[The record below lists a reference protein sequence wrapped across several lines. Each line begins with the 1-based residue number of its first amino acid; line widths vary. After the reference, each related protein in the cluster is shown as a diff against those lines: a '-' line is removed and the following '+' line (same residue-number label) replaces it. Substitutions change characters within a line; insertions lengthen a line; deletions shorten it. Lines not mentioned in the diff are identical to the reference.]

1 MKFHTDCSTFG
12 VTIQRMSFI
21 WHTHYGNT
29 NIECVKLDPLC
40 REIPLE
46 RHDCKYAL
54 TYSICKANIEF
65 LVNGLVSLDNSV

>member
-1 MKFHTDCSTFG
+1 MATPF
-12 VTIQRMSFI
+12 
-21 WHTHYGNT
+21 Y
-29 NIECVKLDPLC
+29 ECPKLDPLC